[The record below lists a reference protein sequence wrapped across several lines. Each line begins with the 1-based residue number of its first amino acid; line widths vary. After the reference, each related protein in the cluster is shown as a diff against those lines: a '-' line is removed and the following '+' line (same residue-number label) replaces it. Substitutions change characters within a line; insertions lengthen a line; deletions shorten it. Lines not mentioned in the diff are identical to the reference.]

1 MKEIVRPDGTL
12 DDRRI
17 WRRDILY
24 TGTNG
29 KCVERVYVS
38 PDESYIFKPLTNESQ
53 LGQEAWVYEHIL
65 KGMSFPAVYPQL
77 LAGSELA
84 TSEHSWQ
91 LFEDLGPLEHNF
103 EAEAALELVAHVAWW
118 HALPVEHLQQ
128 QQLLGPKPF
137 IEDIAKQV
145 MDLSHRNELLE
156 PLATRFTNAES
167 VLEHLESLMMQPAA
181 TATQHWS
188 RNVISHGDLHL
199 GNYARVKGA
208 VSVLDW
214 EHAHLN
220 SRYWDL
226 FHLIDSTHPVFPKAM
241 TSELREELLNRYILQ
256 SASHGIELEASAFKQ
271 GYYLFTALFS
281 LWMVLLIAGDLRRL
295 NGVDGKWSIQQLQ
308 EQLKETLDNLE
319 QCVNRLAAQS

>member
-17 WRRDILY
+17 WRRDVLY

-38 PDESYIFKPLTNESQ
+38 PDDSYIFKPLTNESQ

-65 KGMSFPAVYPQL
+65 KGMSFPVIYPQL
-77 LAGSELA
+77 LAGSGLA
-84 TSEHSWQ
+84 ASESSWQ
-91 LFEDLGPLEHNF
+91 LFEDLGPLEHKF
-103 EAEAALELVAHVAWW
+103 EEDAALELIAHVAWW
-118 HALPVEHLQQ
+118 HALRAEHLQQ
-128 QQLLGPKPF
+128 QRLIGPKPF
-137 IEDIAKQV
+137 IEDIAMQV
-145 MDLSHRNELLE
+145 MDRRNELLDA
-156 PLATRFTNAES
+156 LATRFEDAES
-167 VLEHLESLMMQPAA
+167 VLHQLEPLMQSESIVQYWA
-181 TATQHWS
+181 

-226 FHLIDSTHPVFPKAM
+226 YHLIDSTHPVFPKAM
-241 TSELREELLNRYILQ
+241 TSELREELLNRYLLH
-256 SASHGIELEASAFKQ
+256 SANHGIKLDADSFKR

-281 LWMVLLIAGDLRRL
+281 LWMVLLIDGDLRRL
-295 NGVDGKWSIQQLQ
+295 AGVDGKWSIKQLQ

-319 QCVNRLAAQS
+319 QCIDRLITQS